1 MTFLV
6 VLVGLFVLAYLVIG
20 LVIARRPLI
29 GRIAFREASRRP
41 SQTAVLVLGLMVAGA
56 SIFSIQVIFDTMYA
70 TQRAQ
75 VIQLWGRDDVEV
87 SGGGAYFEPGLAQRL
102 STETAS
108 CSCVGALQNA
118 VITTGSVVDL
128 NRAVGKPNVQITGL
142 DLAAEQ
148 RFGSFV
154 LADGKTTLGDELNSG
169 GVFLTQPLADAL
181 GAQTG
186 DQLRVLSGGPSSHD
200 VSVAGIV
207 RREGAGAYGFDRSM
221 FASLPTA
228 QLLAGTSGVNL
239 IRVSA
244 LGDGDAEVN
253 SGRVAAQA
261 LRGLLTTDAA
271 SLQVL
276 EVKRATLDLLVQSTQ
291 SGRPFATFFG
301 VLVALAATAL
311 VANLAV
317 MLSEERRPRLAVLR
331 AMGLTRTGL
340 VQLSVTEGAIYSLLG
355 AIAGLPAGLL
365 FAFVILHG
373 PGGPPTGNVPLEFS
387 VQIDSLVG
395 AVAAAALMNLVTVF
409 LASLRTT
416 GMAISSA
423 IRDLPEA
430 GANKHPSRK
439 LVAFNSI
446 VTLAAL
452 ASIVSGHPWLTLL
465 GGALL
470 MAGLAGLAQGRASD
484 RVRYSLAGAGS
495 AAWAI
500 LDFQFGPVDNGPSTF
515 AFALIITVLA
525 LSVLVATNLTI
536 LDRVVGLAGRVS
548 AGLRATLRP
557 AMAYSSR
564 RPLRSGLVIA
574 AFSIIMAMLIL
585 AQGLESA
592 VNGNYQLYSGGWDVQ
607 AVVAGTD
614 QLSVPTALQS
624 EVARQEVLP
633 SRTFLGPVKWVYAP
647 SDFRGTV
654 DWHLEPVTVFGLS
667 QAQLDTGMG
676 YGNPGAWT
684 AIGHDPNLVA
694 SVDPVGSIVSLA
706 TNHGTLSLRVAAQ
719 FPATSG
725 NGTNSI
731 VPGLIAS
738 RATLNLLADSAP
750 GAMLLA
756 SAAPGQDAAALARD
770 LQHATLPE
778 GADVITTRALLAEDA
793 ASSNGIVNFII
804 LLMRV
809 GLLVGVSSL
818 GAVALRAVV
827 ERRRSIGMLRAVG
840 YQPARVLVG
849 LLVESAAVAT
859 AGLVVGVAAAYA
871 LGGVFNKVL
880 ANGAGFSPDLGSIAL
895 TVGLVYFAV
904 LLVTLLP
911 ALRAA
916 RLQPADALR
925 TVG

>member
-1 MTFLV
+1 
-6 VLVGLFVLAYLVIG
+6 
-20 LVIARRPLI
+20 
-29 GRIAFREASRRP
+29 
-41 SQTAVLVLGLMVAGA
+41 
-56 SIFSIQVIFDTMYA
+56 
-70 TQRAQ
+70 
-75 VIQLWGRDDVEV
+75 
-87 SGGGAYFEPGLAQRL
+87 
-102 STETAS
+102 
-108 CSCVGALQNA
+108 
-118 VITTGSVVDL
+118 
-128 NRAVGKPNVQITGL
+128 
-142 DLAAEQ
+142 
-148 RFGSFV
+148 
-154 LADGKTTLGDELNSG
+154 
-169 GVFLTQPLADAL
+169 
-181 GAQTG
+181 
-186 DQLRVLSGGPSSHD
+186 
-200 VSVAGIV
+200 
-207 RREGAGAYGFDRSM
+207 
-221 FASLPTA
+221 
-228 QLLAGTSGVNL
+228 
-239 IRVSA
+239 
-244 LGDGDAEVN
+244 
-253 SGRVAAQA
+253 
-261 LRGLLTTDAA
+261 
-271 SLQVL
+271 
-276 EVKRATLDLLVQSTQ
+276 
-291 SGRPFATFFG
+291 
-301 VLVALAATAL
+301 
-311 VANLAV
+311 
-317 MLSEERRPRLAVLR
+317 
-331 AMGLTRTGL
+331 
-340 VQLSVTEGAIYSLLG
+340 
-355 AIAGLPAGLL
+355 
-365 FAFVILHG
+365 
-373 PGGPPTGNVPLEFS
+373 
-387 VQIDSLVG
+387 LVG
-395 AVAAAALMNLVTVF
+395 AVAAAALMNLATVF

-430 GANKHPSRK
+430 GANRRPSRK

-446 VTLAAL
+446 VTLAGL
-452 ASIVSGHPWLTLL
+452 GSIVSGRPWLTLL

-470 MAGLAGLAQGRASD
+470 MAGLAGLSRGRVSD

-500 LDFQFGPVDNGPSTF
+500 LDFQFGPVDSGPSTF

-536 LDRVVGLAGRVS
+536 LDRIVGMAGRIS

-585 AQGLESA
+585 AQGLDSA

-614 QLSVPTALQS
+614 QVSVPVALQS

-654 DWHLEPVTVFGLS
+654 DWHPEPVTVFGLS

-676 YGNPGAWT
+676 YGNPGAWS
-684 AIGHDPNLVA
+684 AIGHDSNLVA
-694 SVDPVGSIVSLA
+694 SVEPVGSIVSLA
-706 TNHGTLSLRVAAQ
+706 TNHGIVSFRVAAQ
-719 FPATSG
+719 FPSTSG

-738 RATLNLLADSAP
+738 RAALNLLADSAP

-756 SAAPGQDAAALARD
+756 SAAPGQDATALARD
-770 LQHATLPE
+770 LQRATLSQ

-809 GLLVGVSSL
+809 GLLVGISSL

-880 ANGAGFSPDLGSIAL
+880 ASGAGFSPDLGSIAL
-895 TVGLVYFAV
+895 TMGLVYLAV
-904 LLVTLLP
+904 LLVTLFP

-916 RLQPADALR
+916 RLRPADALR